1 MLRIKVF
8 SLFVVIIISCLSAQS
23 GANIRYYL
31 TEFDFLSDYYVPQSA
46 TIGKFHYRIEYDRLD
61 RVVVKDWR
69 DSGGERIKSEHFH
82 YQVETLSLIE
92 KKIYDFHDQLI
103 EFTIYGQDSL
113 STLFAEYTFNAILT
127 ADWDDRFTVIYYSN
141 SKADSC
147 HFSTADGQIYG
158 RIIYRYDKHG
168 RMVSQVWEDLLAK
181 KVVRNWAVIYDSVTG
196 ITRTVETDA
205 NGHIV
210 SDFRL
215 RADGAEEA
223 FVFLSPDNPC
233 AIMHMDIA
241 YRLYTDLESGYL
253 TWEWISGSEDIL
265 TTHTYNLY
273 GVDLLKGDHI
283 IDLGEIGVL
292 SENAFYRLSAC
303 GKTRSG
309 NEMVPTYV
317 DSLRIDVTPAD
328 LTLRVIPNSVR
339 PQVAFTSSEPLAF
352 AELIYSARGGNEIII
367 PFTNEESALID
378 DSLFIP
384 IGQTALDSNVNY
396 SAVLKAQDL
405 AGNWS
410 ISSTFTGLQFD
421 SRPPGLT
428 IVKPVAGDYV
438 NDLDIIFSSDEALF
452 SLTAIWEWS
461 GGVSD
466 TLELYSRTVTTLSW
480 TSSELDTLMF
490 TSITLQDSAVY
501 KLKIKATD
509 LTGNNSDW
517 ITIGPVHYDIT
528 APVITSIFPYN
539 DAVIQENSV
548 SYVFNEPLSYAEY
561 RWKPVAGMDT
571 VKYHVIPLVGFELTP
586 EKKIHIQ
593 LTNTPDLIAGARYNV
608 TLTGYDRAG
617 NKGDMIMLENIL
629 YDPSDE

>member
-1 MLRIKVF
+1 MLRIKLF
-8 SLFVVIIISCLSAQS
+8 SLFVFVIISSLPAQS
-23 GANIRYYL
+23 VTNIRYYL
-31 TEFDFLSDYYVPQSA
+31 TEFDFLSDYSVPQSA
-46 TIGKFHYRIEYDRLD
+46 TIGKFHFRIEYDRLH

-69 DSGGERIKSEHFH
+69 DSGGGRIKSERF
-82 YQVETLSLIE
+82 YYKIETLSPIE
-92 KKIYDFHDQLI
+92 KKIYDSHDQLI
-103 EFTIYGQDSL
+103 ELAIYGKDSL
-113 STLFAEYTFNAILT
+113 STLFAEYTFKANLAK
-127 ADWDDRFTVIYYSN
+127 DWDDRFTVIYYSN
-141 SKADSC
+141 LKADSC

-168 RMVSQVWEDLLAK
+168 MMVSQVWEDLVTK
-181 KVVRNWAVIYDSVTG
+181 KVVRKWVVVYDSATG

-292 SENAFYRLSAC
+292 SENAFYRLTAR
-303 GKTRSG
+303 GKTRPG

-328 LTLRVIPNSVR
+328 LTLRIIPNSVR
-339 PQVAFTSSEPLAF
+339 PKVAFTASEPLAF
-352 AELIYSARGGNEIII
+352 AELIYSARGSNEIIV
-367 PFTNEESALID
+367 PFTIEESALID

-410 ISSTFTGLQFD
+410 ISSTFTGLRFD

-438 NDLDIIFSSDEALF
+438 NDLDIVFSSAEALF

-461 GGVSD
+461 GGLAD
-466 TLELYSRTVTTLSW
+466 TLELHSRTVTTLSW
-480 TSSELDTLMF
+480 TSSELDTLIF

-509 LTGNNSDW
+509 IIGNQSDW
-517 ITIGPVHYDIT
+517 ITIDPVHYDLT
-528 APVITSIFPYN
+528 APVLTSIFPYN

-561 RWKPVAGMDT
+561 RWQPVAGMDT
-571 VKYHVIPLVGFELTP
+571 VKYHVVPLVGFELTP
-586 EKKIHIQ
+586 EEKINIK
-593 LTNTPDLIAGARYNV
+593 LANNPDLIAGARYNV
-608 TLTGYDRAG
+608 TFSGYDRAG

-629 YDPSDE
+629 YDPSIE